1 MHRRLPI
8 RWRLAGGSA
17 LLTLVILCGFAVLV
31 GVLTTRQIQSD
42 FNDQTSLSADL
53 LAKKEVVRINL
64 FLGTGL
70 CEGEDLNSFVSADN
84 ASIRIVTLDG
94 NTICQSD
101 RAPDLGVV
109 LIGSYDY
116 GEYRIEGR
124 PVRVRPFGLAVV
136 QYARPLSDVQD
147 AISTLRFRL
156 ILGVVA
162 GALLALLAGLAVA
175 RRAMRPIAALT
186 RAAAKIEQ
194 TRDPGVRLPR
204 PVANDEVSE
213 LASTL
218 EGMLHA
224 LDEARTET
232 ETMLDRQRAFVADA
246 SHELRTPLTAI
257 LANLELLSESLD
269 GGLAESAQSALRS
282 SLRMRRLIAD
292 LLLLARADAGQPGA
306 RRRVDIAEVLHEAAA
321 ELAPIMS
328 EHELTIGAN
337 HVVVNGVRDELHRL
351 TVNLIENA
359 VRHTPKGT
367 HISAMAIEV
376 DGRCLLTIE
385 DDGPGVPEAL
395 RASVFERFVRGG
407 GDRSGSSGL
416 GLSIVRAVAE
426 SHGGTVELL
435 TTNNGGGA
443 RFVVDLPAARETVAP
458 TQA

>member
-1 MHRRLPI
+1 M
-8 RWRLAGGSA
+8 
-17 LLTLVILCGFAVLV
+17 
-31 GVLTTRQIQSD
+31 
-42 FNDQTSLSADL
+42 
-53 LAKKEVVRINL
+53 RINL
-64 FLGTGL
+64 SLGTGL
-70 CEGEDLNSFVSADN
+70 CEGEDLNSFTSADN

-94 NTICQSD
+94 YTICPSV

-109 LIGSYDY
+109 LIGSYDQ

-124 PVRVRPFGLAVV
+124 PVRVRPFGIAVV

-147 AISTLRFRL
+147 SVSNVRFFL
-156 ILGVVA
+156 ILGVVG

-175 RRAMRPIAALT
+175 RRAMSPIAALT

-224 LDEARTET
+224 LDEARTES
-232 ETMLDRQRAFVADA
+232 EAMLERQRAFVADA

-257 LANLELLSESLD
+257 LANLELLEDGLD
-269 GGLAESAQSALRS
+269 GELGESAQSALRS
-282 SLRMRRLIAD
+282 SLRMRSLVAD
-292 LLLLARADAGQPGA
+292 LLLLARADAGRPGT
-306 RRRVDIAEVLHEAAA
+306 RKEVDIAEMLHEAAG
-321 ELAPIMS
+321 ELAPIMAD
-328 EHELTIGAN
+328 HELTIDAQHVLVDGA
-337 HVVVNGVRDELHRL
+337 RDELHRL

-359 VRHTPKGT
+359 VRHTPRGT
-367 HISAMAIEV
+367 QIKATVVGRA
-376 DGRCLLTIE
+376 GRCLLTVE

-395 RASVFERFVRGG
+395 RGSVFERFVRGG

-443 RFVVDLPAARETVAP
+443 RFLVDLPAAR
-458 TQA
+458 